1 MRKYAKKQV
10 ELKEE
15 EIADLKDRLLGLE
28 QTKELEK
35 ELPQK
40 QLNDL
45 ENEIQHLRERDEW
58 ENSELSRVQSSLS
71 RRWTNVLVRL
81 GKQVVDLQI
90 FRAKQKSFL
99 ARCEQQ
105 RDTLHFR
112 QEEHRDKLAAI
123 NQKDQTDRD
132 R

>member
-35 ELPQK
+35 ELLQK
-40 QLNDL
+40 QLKDL
-45 ENEIQHLRERDEW
+45 ENEIQHLRERDES

-99 ARCEQQ
+99 ARREQQ